1 MSGHVYVP
9 LENTAASLPSRSLS
23 LVGEMFD
30 YKVMRKEGS
39 VYKGPRKSSRKNSE
53 EGGYLEDGRT

>member
-1 MSGHVYVP
+1 MYFT
-9 LENTAASLPSRSLS
+9 LENTAASLPSGSLN

-53 EGGYLEDGRT
+53 EEGFLEDGRT